1 MNPLTELT
9 PVQLRRAADIQ
20 ERIQSLQSE
29 LDDILGNRAPA
40 PVAPRGGSRKGR
52 RLSPQ
57 AIANIRA
64 GVVKR
69 MAAMAKTAKPSAR
82 KPVKKITAAGK
93 ARLSALARARW
104 AAVKAA
110 GKSKL

>member
-9 PVQLRRAADIQ
+9 PAQLRRAADIQ
-20 ERIQSLQSE
+20 ERIQSLQRE
-29 LDDILGNRAPA
+29 LNNILGNAAPA
-40 PVAPRGGSRKGR
+40 PVAGKGRSRKGR
-52 RLSPQ
+52 KLSPQ

-64 GVVKR
+64 GVAKR
-69 MAAMAKTAKPSAR
+69 MAAMGKAGKPSPR
-82 KPVKKITAAGK
+82 KGKKKISAAGK